1 MSVRTSTSAPPSR
14 RSWTRSSCPPAAA
27 RCSSFQPPD
36 AMDFRP
42 LPPSVSPETSM
53 AFERPAAGD
62 VSEDA
67 EFTAVFWQARQK
79 HSRKSAG
86 RRVSA
91 PPRTPFRARG
101 RAEAGCSDPIT
112 PATIRGIRSGW
123 NRDGAAVGITRST
136 PRDLPDSQACIR
148 GVRSPAYDR
157 LPGLRSDGTNS
168 RP

>member
-14 RSWTRSSCPPAAA
+14 SSRTRSACPPAAA

-36 AMDFRP
+36 AMAFRP

-67 EFTAVFWQARQK
+67 EFTAVFWQARQR

-91 PPRTPFRARG
+91 PPRTPFRAG
-101 RAEAGCSDPIT
+101 GQAEAGCSDPIT

-123 NRDGAAVGITRST
+123 NRYGAALGITRPA
-136 PRDLPDSQACIR
+136 PRDVPDSHGCIR

-157 LPGLRSDGTNS
+157 LPGLRSDGTNL